1 MQKHVLDRPAA
12 PSQVAPG
19 RMIAIKRNALP
30 RKASLS
36 LQRRPRVRSSAH
48 RALYFLRFARA

>member
-1 MQKHVLDRPAA
+1 MHKHVLDRPAA

-19 RMIAIKRNALP
+19 RIMAIKRNALP
-30 RKASLS
+30 SKASLM
-36 LQRRPRVRSSAH
+36 LQRRPRVRSGAQ